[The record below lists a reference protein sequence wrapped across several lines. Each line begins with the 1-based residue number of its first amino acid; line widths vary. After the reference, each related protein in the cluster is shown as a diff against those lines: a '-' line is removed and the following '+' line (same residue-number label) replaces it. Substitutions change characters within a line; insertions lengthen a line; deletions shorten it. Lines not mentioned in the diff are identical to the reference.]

1 MTRIKRSLKAYPF
14 SLTCCLSLSYC
25 IWATIEHAF
34 VAFFITLQVTT
45 MYYWYWFSTSYDFD
59 SKYYQIIITNWRGQ
73 KTSIHI
79 AEIDC
84 FYFKP
89 LLFGSGHLN
98 INYQN
103 KPYQIKNIAN
113 AQLWK
118 KRFDER
124 KYQYDELMDQIKLNQ
139 NNWNGVLEDF
149 EIPINLTAL

>member
-14 SLTCCLSLSYC
+14 SLICCLSLSYC

-34 VAFFITLQVTT
+34 VAFFISLQVTT
-45 MYYWYWFSTSYDFD
+45 MFYWYWYSTSYDFD
-59 SKYYQIIITNWRGQ
+59 RKYYQIIITNWRGQ

-79 AEIDC
+79 AGIDS

-89 LLFGSGHLN
+89 LIFGSGHLN
-98 INYQN
+98 IIYQN
-103 KPYQIKNIAN
+103 KSYQIKNIAN

-124 KYQYDELMDQIKLNQ
+124 KYQYDELMDQIKRNQ
-139 NNWNGVLEDF
+139 NIWNGVLEDLD
-149 EIPINLTAL
+149 IPINLTPS

>member
-1 MTRIKRSLKAYPF
+1 LTRIKRSLKAYPF

-25 IWATIEHAF
+25 IWATIEHAL

-45 MYYWYWFSTSYDFD
+45 IFYWYWFSTSYDFD
-59 SKYYQIIITNWRGQ
+59 SKYYQIITTNWRGQ

-79 AEIDC
+79 SGIDS

-98 INYQN
+98 FKYHN
-103 KPYQIKNIAN
+103 KRFEIKYIAD
-113 AQLWK
+113 APLWK

-124 KYQYDELMDQIKLNQ
+124 RYEYNELMDQIKINQ
-139 NNWNGVLEDF
+139 NIWDGVLEDF
-149 EIPINLTAL
+149 EIPINLTEL